1 MQIQIEQ
8 LAMSFQDAEREIKI
22 FQGLDFDLE
31 SGKSAA
37 IVGASGIGKSTLLYL
52 LGALEKPTAGKI
64 ILGKDCITD
73 SSMDSSDR
81 AAFRGMHM
89 GFVFQ
94 FHHLLPEF
102 DALENVAMPL
112 RLRGENRDE
121 AEVKARDL
129 LIRVGLQHRLTHRP
143 GMLSGGEQQRVA
155 IARALVGA
163 PGIILADEPTGNL
176 DSQTGALVSDLL
188 IELQKE
194 YRATMVV
201 VTHSH
206 EVARKMDSTLELV
219 SDGLVRRS

>member
-1 MQIQIEQ
+1 MQIHIEQ
-8 LAMSFQDAEREIKI
+8 LGMSFQDAEREIKI
-22 FQGLDFDLE
+22 FQGLNLE
-31 SGKSAA
+31 LQSGQSVA
-37 IVGASGIGKSTLLYL
+37 IVGASGVGKSTFLYL
-52 LGALEKPTAGKI
+52 LGALEKPTSGKI
-64 ILGKDCITD
+64 RLGQDCITD
-73 SSMDSSDR
+73 DSMSDGDR
-81 AAFRGMHM
+81 AAFRGKHM

-112 RLRGENRDE
+112 RLRGEARADAE
-121 AEVKARDL
+121 AKARDL
-129 LIRVGLQHRLTHRP
+129 LKRVGLEHRLTHRP

-176 DSQTGALVSDLL
+176 DGNTGGLVSELL

-201 VTHSH
+201 VTHSL
-206 EVARKMDSTLELV
+206 EVARKMDCTLELV
-219 SDGLVRRS
+219 SDGLVRR